1 MVSKIEVN
9 EIVNQSGDN
18 DSGIDL
24 STNDVVKVKTAN
36 TEQMRVHSNGYVGVG
51 TTSPSDKLHVD
62 GAGAFIR
69 VNRTDG
75 DAGITLMYNGSNSTR
90 SNIET
95 DTSGHLRIDTAHT
108 NHMTLFNNGYCS
120 IGEGASTST
129 NGLYVKVNKS
139 SWGMTFH
146 NDGDSTSREGLNIMC
161 GTDNAS
167 GTSLVF
173 GSYDG
178 DGQAQG
184 FITFSGGT
192 VTYGAFT
199 AHHPCILPDAD
210 NDPNSQEN
218 AYPYGTLLET
228 TSIQYM
234 QKNSANS
241 ERGIRYNVRK
251 TQSANSK
258 SILGA
263 YGSSMNGTPQEI
275 GDGTD
280 NTPTVLATN
289 EHQALILGDGHIL
302 CNNQG
307 GNIAIGDG
315 ICSSDAE
322 GIGMKA
328 TANPSMIIGIAQ
340 ENVTFNGSE
349 TKLVPVQYGLQ
360 QFIPWS

>member
-1 MVSKIEVN
+1 MALTKVRRGGTDTGIS
-9 EIVNQSGDN
+9 
-18 DSGIDL
+18 DSSDATAITINSSEQVGI
-24 STNDVVKVKTAN
+24 
-36 TEQMRVHSNGYVGVG
+36 G
-51 TTSPSDKLHVD
+51 TTSPDGALHVKGISD
-62 GAGAFIR
+62 HGR
-69 VNRTDG
+69 VVLESG
-75 DAGITLMYNGSNSTR
+75 G
-90 SNIET
+90 
-95 DTSGHLRIDTAHT
+95 TSGSDNNMFMQFHNGGGTEIAQIEVAEGASNEGQIAFKTGGTTTA
-108 NHMTLFNNGYCS
+108 MTLFNNGYCS
-120 IGEGASTST
+120 IGEGAATST
-129 NGLYVKVNKS
+129 NGLYVKVNKT

-146 NDGDSTSREGLNIMC
+146 NDGNSTNREGLNVLC

-167 GTSLVF
+167 GTSLAF
-173 GSYDG
+173 GTYDG
-178 DGQAQG
+178 DGSSQG
-184 FITFSGGT
+184 FISFSGGT

-199 AHHPCILPDAD
+199 AHHPCILPNSD
-210 NDPNSQEN
+210 NDPNSKEN

-228 TSIQYM
+228 TSVQYT
-234 QKNSANS
+234 QKNSANT

-340 ENVTFNGSE
+340 ENVTFSGSE
-349 TKLVPVQYGLQ
+349 TKLVAVQYGLQ

>member
-1 MVSKIEVN
+1 MALTKVRRGGTDTGISDASDATAIT
-9 EIVNQSGDN
+9 I
-18 DSGIDL
+18 DS
-24 STNDVVKVKTAN
+24 S
-36 TEQMRVHSNGYVGVG
+36 ERVGVG
-51 TTSPSDKLHVD
+51 TTSPATTFHVS
-62 GAGAFIR
+62 
-69 VNRTDG
+69 G
-75 DAGITLMYNGSNSTR
+75 DNPRAR
-90 SNIET
+90 FT
-95 DTSGHLRIDTAHT
+95 DTPNSVNFDVFMGDDNATVGMQT
-108 NHMTLFNNGYCS
+108 NHKLAFMTNDANVMTLFNNGYCS
-120 IGEGASTST
+120 IGEGAGTNT

-146 NDGDSTSREGLNIMC
+146 NDGDSTSREGLNILC

-167 GTSLVF
+167 GTSLAF
-173 GSYDG
+173 GIYDG
-178 DGQAQG
+178 DGTNQG

-199 AHHPCILPDAD
+199 AHHPCILPDSD

-228 TSIQYM
+228 TNIQYT
-234 QKNSANS
+234 QKNGANS

-258 SILGA
+258 AILGV
-263 YGSSMNGTPQEI
+263 YGSSMNGTPQEV
-275 GDGTD
+275 GDGTE

-307 GNIAIGDG
+307 GNISIGDG

-340 ENVTFNGSE
+340 ENVTFSGSE
-349 TKLVPVQYGLQ
+349 TKLVAVQYGLQ